1 MIHHYDA
8 EPECKTE
15 KENLIDLFCDMADII
30 KNSRDLNNIEG
41 LKNFYNETIE
51 KLNWNFM
58 FEDYIK
64 KRGWSFD
71 NIDIDK

>member
-1 MIHHYDA
+1 MRHHYDA

-15 KENLIDLFCDMADII
+15 KENLIDLFCDMADVIQDTG
-30 KNSRDLNNIEG
+30 DLDTIEG

-51 KLNWNFM
+51 KLNGKFVI
-58 FEDYIK
+58 EDYIK

-71 NIDIDK
+71 NMDIDK